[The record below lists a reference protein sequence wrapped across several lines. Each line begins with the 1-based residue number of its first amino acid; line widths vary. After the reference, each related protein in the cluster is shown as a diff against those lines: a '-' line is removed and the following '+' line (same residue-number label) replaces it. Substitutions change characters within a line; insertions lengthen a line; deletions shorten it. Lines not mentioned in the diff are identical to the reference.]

1 MLRAALYARVSSEQ
15 QSTDQTI
22 VSQVAALA
30 AQVVQDGLA
39 LEPDHRFT
47 DEGYSGATLVRPAL
61 ERLRDAVA
69 AGDLDRLY
77 VHSPDRL
84 ARRYAYQVL
93 LIDEFHRAGVE
104 VIFLNRPIGVS
115 PEDDLLL
122 QVQGM
127 VAEYER
133 AKILERSRR
142 GKRHAAHCG
151 SVAVLSGA
159 PYGYRYIGK
168 HEGGGMARYEIREDE
183 AQIVRRI
190 FHWIGRER
198 VSIGAVCRQLKQQGC
213 PSPRGKPCWDRSTV
227 WGILKNPAYAG
238 TAAFGKTRIGP
249 LPARLR
255 PVRGA
260 SAQPRRAHGVYD
272 VAPDEWIGVPVPPL
286 VEEALFAAVGE
297 QLAENRRRNRQQ
309 ARGQRYLLQGLIV
322 CRQCGYAYY
331 GKPIS
336 LSSGKGKRRAY
347 AYYRCCG
354 SDAYRFGGERL
365 CANPQVRTDRL
376 DLAVWGEVERLLQDP
391 SWIAAEYERRLA
403 RERDPG
409 ALVGIESQI
418 AKLRRGM
425 GRLIDGYAEGL
436 IDKAEFEPRIAGLR
450 QRIQGWEEQAAA
462 LRDEAAQRAALTL
475 IIGRLEDFAQKIR
488 DRMADIDWS
497 VQRDLIRMLV
507 KRVEIDRE
515 DVNVVFRVAP
525 SPPGPGSRDPAGDQV
540 LQDCGRRDQPPAR
553 QPVHEPLPEALACH
567 RTGGGLQGPRYSLRG
582 RLRHP
587 QSRARGRGAG
597 VDATGDDAARA
608 CPERGEDLDP
618 ERPA

>member
-1 MLRAALYARVSSEQ
+1 
-15 QSTDQTI
+15 
-22 VSQVAALA
+22 
-30 AQVVQDGLA
+30 
-39 LEPDHRFT
+39 
-47 DEGYSGATLVRPAL
+47 
-61 ERLRDAVA
+61 
-69 AGDLDRLY
+69 
-77 VHSPDRL
+77 
-84 ARRYAYQVL
+84 
-93 LIDEFHRAGVE
+93 
-104 VIFLNRPIGVS
+104 
-115 PEDDLLL
+115 
-122 QVQGM
+122 
-127 VAEYER
+127 
-133 AKILERSRR
+133 
-142 GKRHAAHCG
+142 
-151 SVAVLSGA
+151 
-159 PYGYRYIGK
+159 
-168 HEGGGMARYEIREDE
+168 
-183 AQIVRRI
+183 
-190 FHWIGRER
+190 
-198 VSIGAVCRQLKQQGC
+198 
-213 PSPRGKPCWDRSTV
+213 
-227 WGILKNPAYAG
+227 
-238 TAAFGKTRIGP
+238 
-249 LPARLR
+249 
-255 PVRGA
+255 
-260 SAQPRRAHGVYD
+260 

-309 ARGQRYLLQGLIV
+309 AGGQRYLLQGLIV

-354 SDAYRFGGERL
+354 SDAYRLGGERL

-540 LQDCGRRDQPPAR
+540 LQDCGRRERATLRCPGRCWRPRAQLYRAGFQPAPDRGGEHGQPR
-553 QPVHEPLPEALACH
+553 QQWVVPDVVE
-567 RTGGGLQGPRYSLRG
+567 RG
-582 RLRHP
+582 RRLMP
-587 QSRARGRGAG
+587 LSKSRRSG
-597 VDATGDDAARA
+597 VQPRSRSPTPGTRSSVGGSPW
-608 CPERGEDLDP
+608 CR
-618 ERPA
+618 